1 MIQKCPSCG
10 QENALGSAV
19 CVTCSCALLTACDQC
34 GSHSPVAFNY
44 CGICGAS
51 LREEPP
57 RGFLSS
63 LNGDAFRRVRSY
75 APEHLIEKLL
85 AARGKIDGER
95 RNVTILFADLE
106 GFTTMSEKMDPERV
120 YALLDTCLRG
130 FAEEVH
136 RYEGTIDK
144 FIGDGIM
151 ALFGAPLAHENDP
164 ERAVRAGLGI
174 LDFLRIFNEKTAETY
189 GTRLHVR
196 IGLNAGTVIAGVV
209 GPDSRMQYTV
219 VGDTVNL
226 ASRLEELAERDTILV
241 SRSVWKAT
249 NSLFKYLPRGNVTIK
264 GRRAPVEAFQVV
276 GPRKHPGR
284 VRGIR
289 GLRAPMI
296 GRNRELE
303 HLHQVIERLARK
315 NQGQLVLLT
324 GEAGIGKSRLV
335 AESKQFMR
343 LFSLQPFEVACPPH
357 TARLEYRVFQRLLA
371 QHFDIPGGAD
381 EETRHKQL
389 RQAVHKLLPIGHAA
403 EVLPFLQRLLDV
415 PIADERTASFMRRLS
430 PKELR
435 SKTFL
440 ALRRLVLA
448 ILQKRPLIFIVDD
461 LHWIDKDSLNLLLS
475 LIALVDKYPLLLWL
489 VSRPYEGPAVSMIHQ
504 LGRKVCAGHYT
515 PITLNRLSLFDSHI
529 LLDSLLKP
537 STLPPQ
543 IRQSIPEMAEGNPF
557 FLEEIVR
564 LLIEQGAIWRTDGE
578 WRAKTDLDVN
588 SLSIPQSLH
597 ALLTSRLDRLSEE
610 PRHVLQCCAVIGPRI
625 PHDLLAAMVSA
636 EFRPVLD
643 QAVDELLH
651 REFLEREPGRK
662 RSYAFRHTLVRET
675 VYNMMLSQRRK
686 ELHLRVGHCLDELYA
701 GRLQEV
707 IDLRAYHLGRAADT
721 HPPEEILSFGSLPG

>member
-209 GPDSRMQYTV
+209 GPD
-219 VGDTVNL
+219 
-226 ASRLEELAERDTILV
+226 
-241 SRSVWKAT
+241 
-249 NSLFKYLPRGNVTIK
+249 
-264 GRRAPVEAFQVV
+264 
-276 GPRKHPGR
+276 
-284 VRGIR
+284 
-289 GLRAPMI
+289 
-296 GRNRELE
+296 
-303 HLHQVIERLARK
+303 
-315 NQGQLVLLT
+315 
-324 GEAGIGKSRLV
+324 
-335 AESKQFMR
+335 
-343 LFSLQPFEVACPPH
+343 
-357 TARLEYRVFQRLLA
+357 
-371 QHFDIPGGAD
+371 
-381 EETRHKQL
+381 
-389 RQAVHKLLPIGHAA
+389 
-403 EVLPFLQRLLDV
+403 
-415 PIADERTASFMRRLS
+415 
-430 PKELR
+430 
-435 SKTFL
+435 
-440 ALRRLVLA
+440 
-448 ILQKRPLIFIVDD
+448 
-461 LHWIDKDSLNLLLS
+461 
-475 LIALVDKYPLLLWL
+475 
-489 VSRPYEGPAVSMIHQ
+489 
-504 LGRKVCAGHYT
+504 
-515 PITLNRLSLFDSHI
+515 
-529 LLDSLLKP
+529 
-537 STLPPQ
+537 
-543 IRQSIPEMAEGNPF
+543 
-557 FLEEIVR
+557 
-564 LLIEQGAIWRTDGE
+564 
-578 WRAKTDLDVN
+578 
-588 SLSIPQSLH
+588 
-597 ALLTSRLDRLSEE
+597 
-610 PRHVLQCCAVIGPRI
+610 
-625 PHDLLAAMVSA
+625 
-636 EFRPVLD
+636 
-643 QAVDELLH
+643 
-651 REFLEREPGRK
+651 
-662 RSYAFRHTLVRET
+662 
-675 VYNMMLSQRRK
+675 
-686 ELHLRVGHCLDELYA
+686 
-701 GRLQEV
+701 
-707 IDLRAYHLGRAADT
+707 
-721 HPPEEILSFGSLPG
+721 